1 MKIKNVM
8 NYKIFLICI
17 LSLSILSSCNK
28 KIDKES
34 VKKEIAETEK
44 AFEKMASE
52 KGIAEAFYHFA
63 DENAAIK
70 RNNGIIAGKQNI
82 KDFYNKENLI
92 NATVNWSP
100 DFIEVSDDG
109 TLGYTYGKYL
119 WRIEDEDGKIQE
131 LKGVFNTVWKRQKDN
146 NWKYVWD

>member
-8 NYKIFLICI
+8 NYKTFLICI

-70 RNNGIIAGKQNI
+70 RNNDIIAGKQNI